1 MKMTLPFSSTL
12 LSLLLVSLIS
22 VGQSQMSEKKI
33 TVVGTAEMELT
44 PDEIYLRITL
54 KEYLDGK
61 RKITIDR
68 LESSLVK
75 ALKKAGIDEK
85 NLTVENVY
93 GYNWNWKKR
102 RSEEFLATKSFRL
115 KLPDLKKVD
124 PLLATLDERG
134 VNQVSV
140 VNYTH
145 SMLEQHKRELKL
157 LALQNAKQQ
166 ATFLLN
172 GIGEELGSVLEIHE
186 VKKGPSP
193 PVMYRAEMMQA
204 ADASSYQ
211 SDLEFKTITI
221 RSEIEAVFEIR

>member
-1 MKMTLPFSSTL
+1 MKVTTFFTSTL
-12 LSLLLVSLIS
+12 LTFLLLSLVSA
-22 VGQSQMSEKKI
+22 GQNALTAKKI
-33 TVVGTAEMELT
+33 TVVGAAEMELT

-61 RKITIDR
+61 KKITIDR

-75 ALKKAGIDEK
+75 GLKKAGIDEN

-134 VNQVSV
+134 VNQVNV
-140 VNYTH
+140 TDYTH
-145 SMLEQHKRELKL
+145 SELERHKRELKL
-157 LALQNAKQQ
+157 RALQNAKQQ

-172 GIGEELGSVLEIHE
+172 GIGEELGPVLEIHE
-186 VKKGPSP
+186 VKRGPQP

-204 ADASSYQ
+204 ADATSYQ

-221 RSEIEAVFEIR
+221 HSEIEAVFEIQ